1 MTTRTI
7 RLAALVA
14 AILLPACALAEPGE
28 GPQPGADPAA
38 EAAVADRHI
47 TAAQHAFL
55 ARYADYCGAAYE
67 GHSVMVDLGDDHP
80 LEGARLRMTVAECS
94 ERQVRIPFQVDDD
107 TSRTWILTVTDAGL
121 RMAHDHRYPDGTE
134 YEANFYGGIADHRGD
149 ATKQFFPADARTI
162 ADRPARDI
170 NVWSKAFDLDN
181 QRYYYRLYLRG
192 DLRYEAEFDLSRPLP
207 GDASAP
213 PVPAPAG
220 TSYILALTDVNVIP
234 MDRERVL
241 RNHTVVVR
249 DGRIVEMGPA
259 ATVRP
264 PAGAQVI
271 EGAGRY
277 LMPGLSEL
285 HAHIPSP
292 QQGEDVIE
300 RTLFLYLAGGVTT
313 IRGMLGH
320 PRHLE
325 LRELAARSEIL
336 SPRIYTSGPSFNG
349 NSAPTPEVARRM
361 VEEHAAAGYD
371 LLKLHPGLSRPVF
384 DAIVEAATRV
394 GIPFAGHVSA
404 DVGLDHALASG
415 YHSIDHLDGYIEAL
429 AGRRGGWNAQES
441 GWFGI
446 GYMGDVDAD
455 GIGALAAA
463 TRQAGVWNVPTQS
476 LMEHLLG
483 TVEPEEMAR
492 WPEMRYMPAATVEQW
507 AERTRALRG
516 TPAAT
521 AERRERY
528 IDARRQIIRALH
540 AAGAGLALGS
550 DAPQMWN
557 VPGFAIHRELR
568 MLVESGLSPFEALAT
583 GSRNA
588 ALMLGAGD
596 WGTIAPGQW
605 ADLVLVRGNPLEDI
619 GNAGRIDGVMTQG
632 WWLPREELDRRLEEV
647 AAAVR

>member
-1 MTTRTI
+1 MTSNRSPDRIATTA
-7 RLAALVA
+7 LAALLGLVA
-14 AILLPACALAEPGE
+14 ACAGPVGEPGAAQTA
-28 GPQPGADPAA
+28 PPGADRAPA
-38 EAAVADRHI
+38 
-47 TAAQHAFL
+47 
-55 ARYADYCGAAYE
+55 
-67 GHSVMVDLGDDHP
+67 S
-80 LEGARLRMTVAECS
+80 
-94 ERQVRIPFQVDDD
+94 
-107 TSRTWILTVTDAGL
+107 
-121 RMAHDHRYPDGTE
+121 
-134 YEANFYGGIADHRGD
+134 
-149 ATKQFFPADARTI
+149 
-162 ADRPARDI
+162 
-170 NVWSKAFDLDN
+170 
-181 QRYYYRLYLRG
+181 
-192 DLRYEAEFDLSRPLP
+192 P
-207 GDASAP
+207 GDSWL
-213 PVPAPAG
+213 
-220 TSYILALTDVNVIP
+220 LAFVDVSVIP

-249 DGRIVEMGPA
+249 DGRITELGPS

-264 PAGAQVI
+264 PQDAQI
-271 EGAGRY
+271 IDGAGRY

-325 LRELAARSEIL
+325 LREQAARSEIL

-349 NSAPTPEVARRM
+349 NSAPTPDVAIRM
-361 VEEHAAAGYD
+361 VEEQAAAGYD

-415 YHSIDHLDGYIEAL
+415 YASIDHLDGYIEAL
-429 AGRRGGWNAQES
+429 AGRAGGWNAQES

-446 GYMGDVDAD
+446 GYMGDAD
-455 GIGALAAA
+455 LGQIPALATA
-463 TRQAGVWNVPTQS
+463 TRDAGVWNVPTQS

-483 TVEPEEMAR
+483 PVDPDDMAR
-492 WPEMRYMPAATVEQW
+492 WPEMRYMPRATVDQW
-507 AERTRALRG
+507 TERTRTLRAA
-516 TPAAT
+516 PAAT
-521 AERRERY
+521 AAQRERY
-528 IDARRQIIRALH
+528 IDARRQLIRALH
-540 AAGAGLALGS
+540 EAGAGLALGS

-568 MLVESGLSPFEALAT
+568 MLVESGLTPFEALAT
-583 GSRNA
+583 GNRNA
-588 ALMLGAGD
+588 AQFLGAGD
-596 WGTIAPGQW
+596 WGTIATGQW
-605 ADLVLVRGNPLEDI
+605 ADLVLLRGNPLEDI
-619 GNAGRIDGVMTQG
+619 ANAGRIDGVMTQG